1 MIWVLDFDDFNNI
14 CGYGKY
20 LISRVMIDILLV
32 LELGIFIILL
42 FIYIFFFIVGIII
55 RFFYLLFIGDG
66 GKILDSGGGG
76 SGYDGIMFL
85 GNNIYID
92 FVSFKICCY
101 IGIWVIILNIIFFE
115 KSLYLRIIF

>member
-42 FIYIFFFIVGIII
+42 FIYIFFFIVGIIS

-66 GKILDSGGGG
+66 GKILDSGGGV
-76 SGYDGIMFL
+76 SGYDGMMFL
-85 GNNIYID
+85 G
-92 FVSFKICCY
+92 K
-101 IGIWVIILNIIFFE
+101 IIL
-115 KSLYLRIIF
+115 

>member
-85 GNNIYID
+85 G
-92 FVSFKICCY
+92 K
-101 IGIWVIILNIIFFE
+101 IIL
-115 KSLYLRIIF
+115 